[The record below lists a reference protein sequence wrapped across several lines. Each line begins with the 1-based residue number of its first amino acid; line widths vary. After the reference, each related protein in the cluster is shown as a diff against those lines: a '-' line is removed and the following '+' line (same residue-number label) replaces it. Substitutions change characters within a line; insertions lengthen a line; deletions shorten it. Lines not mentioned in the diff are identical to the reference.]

1 MRWTHKD
8 INAAMMFGSGGTP
21 DQLVSLVNTAYY
33 YKFGA
38 RSCNIMTDSNME
50 AGDYAYVDA
59 ARKAPWFSQFST
71 ICIHGVVIVA
81 SRNHFGPSLFS
92 NSR

>member
-1 MRWTHKD
+1 
-8 INAAMMFGSGGTP
+8 MMFGSGGTP

-38 RSCNIMTDSNME
+38 RRCNIMTDSNME

-59 ARKAPWFSQFST
+59 ARKAPWF
-71 ICIHGVVIVA
+71 
-81 SRNHFGPSLFS
+81 
-92 NSR
+92 